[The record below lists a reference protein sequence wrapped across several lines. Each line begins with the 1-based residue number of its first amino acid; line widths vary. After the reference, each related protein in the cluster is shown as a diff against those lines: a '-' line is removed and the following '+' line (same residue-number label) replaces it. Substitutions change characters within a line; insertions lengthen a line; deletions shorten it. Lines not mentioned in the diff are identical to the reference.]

1 LSLQA
6 TTLADVLPSGSEH
19 GRAVVIPDIGVELT
33 YAQLRD
39 RIESVAQALRRGG
52 VGPGDRVAIV
62 LPNGLEFLVTF
73 LAVTWAG
80 ATAAP
85 LNPAFT
91 LDEYR
96 FYIADARAGA
106 AILSP
111 GAQAAREAAAA
122 LGVPMS
128 EAQFAAGAHV
138 NVEPLVGKRPSR
150 GTVETPRPD
159 DVALLLHTSGTTSRP
174 KGVPLTHRNL
184 MSSIQTIQ
192 SSYGLTP
199 ADVSLVV
206 MPLFHVHGLLGA
218 TLSALHGGGTVVIPP
233 RFSAGSF
240 CGDITK
246 YGVTWYS
253 AVPTIHR
260 SVLLRAAEEKLPAG
274 KLRFIRSCSAA
285 LTPEVWGQ
293 LEDRFAAPVVQAYGM
308 TEAAHQIASNP
319 LPPAARKRGT
329 VGVATG
335 MAITIRDEK
344 GAALPTGAR
353 GEVAIAG
360 DSVTPGYDNNPEAT
374 AAAFIGPWLRTG
386 DEGWIDADGFL
397 TLAGRIK
404 EMINRGGEK
413 ISPPE
418 VDAVLSAHPA
428 VAEAVCF
435 GVPDEKY
442 GEEIHAAVV
451 LKAAVSDQELMAFC
465 SDRVARFKVPKRIYV
480 VSDLPRTATGKPQR
494 QQVALR
500 CRDQPHGGESG
511 SL

>member
-1 LSLQA
+1 LSPQQ
-6 TTLADVLPSGSEH
+6 TTLADLLPSGSEQH
-19 GRAVVIPDIGVELT
+19 AAVIIPDAGVRLT

-39 RIESVAQALRRGG
+39 RIESLAQALRRSGI
-52 VGPGDRVAIV
+52 GPGDRVAIV
-62 LPNGLEFLVTF
+62 LPNGLEFLTTF
-73 LAVTWAG
+73 LAVTWVG

-106 AILSP
+106 AILGP
-111 GAQAAREAAAA
+111 GAQAARDAAVALQVPTWEVQLASEGQVSIEALSAARATAAA
-122 LGVPMS
+122 L
-128 EAQFAAGAHV
+128 EI
-138 NVEPLVGKRPSR
+138 
-150 GTVETPRPD
+150 PRPD

-174 KGVPLTHRNL
+174 KGVPLTHHNL
-184 MSSIQTIQ
+184 MTSIQTIR
-192 SSYGLTP
+192 SCYGLTP
-199 ADVSLVV
+199 ADVGLVL

-218 TLSALHGGGTVVIPP
+218 TLSALHAGGTVVIPP
-233 RFSAGSF
+233 RFSARAF
-240 CGDITK
+240 CGDVTR

-260 SVLLRAAEEKLPAG
+260 SVLQRVVEEKLPAG
-274 KLRFIRSCSAA
+274 TLRFIRSCSAA
-285 LTPEVWGQ
+285 LTPELWGQ
-293 LEDRFAAPVVQAYGM
+293 LEDRFGAPVVQAYGM

-335 MAITIRDEK
+335 LAVAVRDEK
-344 GAALPTGAR
+344 GALLPTGVR
-353 GEVAIAG
+353 GEVVISG
-360 DSVTPGYDNNPEAT
+360 DSITPGYDNNQAAN
-374 AAAFIGPWLRTG
+374 AAAFIGRWLRTG
-386 DEGWIDADGFL
+386 DEGWLDADGFL

-428 VAEAVCF
+428 VAEAVSF

-451 LKAAVSDQELMAFC
+451 LRAEVSQQELTAFC
-465 SDRVARFKVPKRIYV
+465 SDRLAAFKIPKRIYV
-480 VSDLPRTATGKPQR
+480 VTDLPRTATGKPQR
-494 QQVALR
+494 QQAAVR
-500 CRDQPHGGESG
+500 CRNQPDHGEPPSA
-511 SL
+511 